1 MSDRQPWRHTAS
13 TFIPDKEK
21 NQLHML
27 FPAWQ
32 SFRAMSRMI
41 SAPRQA
47 ERLWVNRWKFRG
59 RDGATGR
66 AKSPG
71 LLRNIG
77 GIDNLFLLNRAVHDR
92 LVTQRVD
99 CSGDPAGAMKD
110 LHLRVVG
117 EERTGILR

>member
-77 GIDNLFLLNRAVHDR
+77 GIDNLFLLNRAVYDR
-92 LVTQRVD
+92 LIT
-99 CSGDPAGAMKD
+99 
-110 LHLRVVG
+110 
-117 EERTGILR
+117 